1 MTVKAY
7 IPAKDKTIKYKNLK
21 DLRSQLNSMLSVSG
35 PRGLTAITE
44 TGTEVHVGLYE
55 GQDYT
60 RTKDGRL
67 I

>member
-1 MTVKAY
+1 MKAY
-7 IPAKDKTIKYKNLK
+7 IPAKDKTIKYKNLS
-21 DLRSQLNSMLSVSG
+21 DLRRQLNSMLSVSG

-44 TGTEVHVGLYE
+44 TGTEVHVELYE
-55 GQDYT
+55 GKDYI